1 METLAHIQHKRASA
15 EDLKSVVRTM
25 KAMAASNIG
34 QYELAVN
41 SLGKY
46 HQTIALGIM
55 AYFSRQPGSA
65 FPASSAVHSKKAP
78 RYCAI
83 VFGSDQGLVG
93 QFNDT
98 LADFVANYLTDLS
111 GEKEVWVIGERME
124 LRLMDLDLIP
134 TQRFPLPGVVEGI
147 TPLVSQLLLSSE
159 ELIESEDVKG
169 IYVFHNQPKHGSGY
183 LPVVQKLLP
192 LDETWKQRFLA
203 LKWPTPLLPQIAGS
217 KEDTLLALIHE
228 YLFVSLF
235 QACAESLASENASR
249 LIAMQRAEKNIEEL
263 LEGLNHTYHQLRQ
276 SLIDEELFDVIS
288 GFEALKKT

>member
-34 QYELAVN
+34 QYELAVS
-41 SLGKY
+41 SLEKY
-46 HQTIALGIM
+46 HQTIALGIR
-55 AYFSRQPGSA
+55 AYFSRQPGSS
-65 FPASSAVHSKKAP
+65 FSATSGVYSKKVP
-78 RYCAI
+78 RHCAV

-98 LADFVANYLTDLS
+98 LADFAATYLADLS
-111 GEKEVWVIGERME
+111 GEKEVWAIGERME
-124 LRLMDLDLIP
+124 LRLMDLGLIP

-147 TPLVSQLLLSSE
+147 TPLVSQLLLWSE
-159 ELIESEDVKG
+159 KLIENKDVKG
-169 IYVFHNQPKHGSGY
+169 IYVFHNQPTHGSGY
-183 LPVVQKLLP
+183 VPVVQQLLP
-192 LDETWKQRFLA
+192 LDDKWKQRFLA
-203 LKWPTPLLPQIAGS
+203 LEWPTPLLPQIAGS
-217 KEDTLLALIHE
+217 KKDTLLALIHE

-235 QACAESLASENASR
+235 KACAESLASENASR

-263 LEGLNHTYHQLRQ
+263 LENLNHTFHQLRQ